1 MASVK
6 VEIGLAAALVCCC
19 VGARAQEPAAAP
31 PPAALEERLAAQ
43 DARLQ
48 AQDARLRVQEA
59 RARERDETLRQRIL
73 GLGPDGFVFGT
84 RDSGFQLRIRG
95 VVQADGRAFFATA
108 PNQPL
113 PDQFLVR
120 RARPILEGT
129 IGDFVDFRI
138 LPEFGQGNF
147 QLLDAYVDLR
157 PWKWLALRGG
167 KYKTPFG
174 LERLQQ
180 EQYLLFV
187 ERGLPQNLVPDRD
200 IGAALHGTVGDGVLL
215 YEAGIF
221 NGTVDGGNVD
231 GDNNDGKDW
240 VVRLFAHPFRGLRSD
255 AIRNLGVGIAAT
267 YGKQR
272 GTVAA
277 SGLPQFKTTGQN
289 PFFTFLSDPTGTK
302 PTIVALGDRWRL
314 SPQLYYYAGPF
325 GLLAEYVYSAT
336 TVTPYLSGAETRLA
350 NQAWQLQA
358 SFVVTGEHAG
368 YEGVQP
374 RRPFNVRRRQFGALE
389 LAARYG
395 ELRVDAATFPAFA
408 DPAKS
413 ARAALEWAV
422 EANWHCTRLVKFAL
436 LFARTTFKGGAAGG
450 GDRAPENALI
460 GRLQIAF

>member
-1 MASVK
+1 MA
-6 VEIGLAAALVCCC
+6 LALLLVA
-19 VGARAQEPAAAP
+19 GAARAQEASGDLA
-31 PPAALEERLAAQ
+31 ERLAAQEARLREQEARLREQEARLKDQ

-48 AQDARLRVQEA
+48 AQESRA
-59 RARERDETLRQRIL
+59 RARDETLRQRIL
-73 GLGPDGFVFGT
+73 GLGPDGFIFGT

-95 VVQADGRAFFATA
+95 VVQADGRAYFDTA

-113 PDQFLVR
+113 PDQFLIR

-138 LPEFGQGNF
+138 LPELGQGNF

-180 EQYLLFV
+180 EQFLLFV

-200 IGAALHGTVGDGVLL
+200 IGASLHGNVGDGLLL
-215 YEAGIF
+215 YEAGVF

-231 GDNNDGKDW
+231 GDNNDGKDF
-240 VVRLFAHPFRGLRSD
+240 VFRLFSHPFARMHGEALR
-255 AIRNLGVGIAAT
+255 RFGIGFGAT

-272 GTVAA
+272 GTIAA
-277 SGLPQFKTTGQN
+277 TGLPQYKTTGQN
-289 PFFTFLSDPTGTK
+289 TFFQFLLDPTGQK
-302 PTIVALGDRWRL
+302 PSIVALGDRWRL
-314 SPQLYYYAGPF
+314 SPQLYYYVGPVGF
-325 GLLAEYVYSAT
+325 LGEYVYSAT
-336 TVTPYLSGAETRLA
+336 TVTPYLSGVETTIA

-358 SFVVTGEHAG
+358 SVVVTGEHAS

-374 RRPFNVRRRQFGALE
+374 RRPFSLRARHFGALE

-395 ELRVDAATFPAFA
+395 ELRVDALAFPAFA
-408 DPAKS
+408 DPSKS

-422 EANWHCTRLVKFAL
+422 EANWHFTRLVKFAL
-436 LFARTTFKGGAAGG
+436 LFARTTFTGGAPMG

-460 GRLQIAF
+460 GRLQVAF